1 MFNPLKYT
9 RGICLNIIKNKKS
22 LARKEAKKQKQ
33 LALFEEI
40 KASRKCVDFVVPNNW
55 YYNWMEV

>member
-33 LALFEEI
+33 LALFEEL
-40 KASRKCVDFVVPNNW
+40 ASRRPVTPTVPSNY